1 MCLAERISSERGYY
15 TDECFE
21 KYVDFLLDESKGG
34 IPNDGWWRVLVVD
47 GYGSH
52 TLVPTVLKKFK
63 DRRILMITM
72 PSHTSHELQPLDVS
86 CFKPTKSFFSWCL
99 RHIFGTQR
107 IQEIQKA
114 EAPTYFQLALSE
126 GGKSATIVN
135 GFRATGL
142 FPFNPKFVQENPEKF
157 QMADT
162 LDADKMNAKIFG
174 HNENSTVSES
184 YKMLVTSTEKLDQE
198 FAGARSVLQEQY
210 PDLCASISQVLESR
224 KNLEVPFKEV
234 AAILTIPDSTKIRKT
249 GPARLNIIGETFHES
264 RVLNREARIARLE
277 ERLEEIRKLKA
288 ERAAKKAQKKE
299 HTKATKAAKKQ
310 VQLEKI
316 DVERPV
322 LVWLKEHNYA
332 PPAATTI
339 AKAHVLAAFEDNK
352 DHITEVVKK
361 GGDKISKST
370 SLKEMVRLFNKYALC
385 Q

>member
-1 MCLAERISSERGYY
+1 M
-15 TDECFE
+15 
-21 KYVDFLLDESKGG
+21 
-34 IPNDGWWRVLVVD
+34 
-47 GYGSH
+47 H
-52 TLVPTVLKKFK
+52 
-63 DRRILMITM
+63 
-72 PSHTSHELQPLDVS
+72 Q
-86 CFKPTKSFFSWCL
+86 
-99 RHIFGTQR
+99 
-107 IQEIQKA
+107 
-114 EAPTYFQLALSE
+114 
-126 GGKSATIVN
+126 
-135 GFRATGL
+135 
-142 FPFNPKFVQENPEKF
+142 
-157 QMADT
+157 
-162 LDADKMNAKIFG
+162 
-174 HNENSTVSES
+174 
-184 YKMLVTSTEKLDQE
+184 
-198 FAGARSVLQEQY
+198 
-210 PDLCASISQVLESR
+210 SISQVLQTR

-288 ERAAKKAQKKE
+288 ERAAKKAQKNE

-310 VQLEKI
+310 VLLEKI

-332 PPAATTI
+332 PQAATTI
-339 AKAHVLAAFEDNK
+339 AKAHVLAAFEAHK